1 MATVIELFKII
12 ESGNSLE
19 DQWLRFR
26 LSLPWTRVLSLVGEL
41 RSHKPCSSIRKQTN
55 KTKQNLTQ
63 EFELASLLTQSFCLM
78 EERAEVSL
86 GSD

>member
-1 MATVIELFKII
+1 MVKIQAFTAM
-12 ESGNSLE
+12 
-19 DQWLRFR
+19 D
-26 LSLPWTRVLSLVGEL
+26 
-41 RSHKPCSSIRKQTN
+41 SSSVPGRGTKIPQALQFNQKTN